1 MYIINYLSKIDKLNQ
16 FLHRLNLFQI
26 LLAIHKTAA
35 GRRAKWKEE
44 SNVSVE
50 WSEKDGIFS
59 QEMITIMDFIDLII
73 VDSVKKLDISGNDT
87 GS

>member
-1 MYIINYLSKIDKLNQ
+1 MSKIDKLKL
-16 FLHRLNLFQI
+16 FLYRLNLFQI

-35 GRRAKWKEE
+35 GRRAIWKEE

-73 VDSVKKLDISGNDT
+73 VDSVTKLDISGNDT

>member
-1 MYIINYLSKIDKLNQ
+1 M
-16 FLHRLNLFQI
+16 
-26 LLAIHKTAA
+26 AIHKTAA
-35 GRRAKWKEE
+35 GRRAKWKKE

-73 VDSVKKLDISGNDT
+73 VDNVKRLDISGNDARLQ
-87 GS
+87 